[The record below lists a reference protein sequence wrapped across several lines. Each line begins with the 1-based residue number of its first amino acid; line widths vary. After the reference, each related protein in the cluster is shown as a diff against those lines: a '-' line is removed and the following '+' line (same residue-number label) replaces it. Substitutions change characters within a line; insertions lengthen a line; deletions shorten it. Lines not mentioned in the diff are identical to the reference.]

1 MAGSSISSLVD
12 FSQRPLEFY
21 AIRIFVLLCLIPIL
35 WIGRLALNRYARTK
49 PKPLITLATFVAAL
63 LTTSYLFDAML
74 LLTGFTDEPQGTRR
88 LITNALGFIT
98 ILIITSLLVT
108 YAREFARKN
117 STLAATA
124 AQLLE
129 TRQQAS
135 ERISQRQAELIST
148 IQSQINVELSQIQGK
163 DATTDSQH
171 MRKLIDNV
179 VRPISYSLAR
189 NVHTD
194 SSVELDTLNARV
206 QWSKVTANA
215 FTTNPFHAIS
225 VAIMLSTLAGP
236 FLIVNFQAEG
246 WKASGILALSLGIFS
261 YLSRLA
267 WKFLP
272 QSWSIIFRAIIF
284 TVTNALI
291 ALVSAQL
298 ITFFTGFII
307 FEPVRMTAW
316 VVVSNLAA
324 WTVALVWGVFDLL
337 RKTNAELSSSVDELK
352 REVIS
357 LNGAYRQLQ
366 TGIAR
371 ALHGPVQEAITSALI
386 KLQSTTVK
394 ANTEELAQELRQKIT
409 ASLEVTSSPSE
420 KPIDIIKVL
429 EDVKELWSD
438 TVEITYQLNNDDLGT
453 LATYPWTAHIIT
465 ELAREACSNAIRHGD
480 ASEIDISIDV
490 NPDTESVQLLIRNN
504 GLPLPAQIENG
515 LGSQLFDDVTLEWN
529 REQVVSDVVV
539 TARVPFT
546 NSSNK

>member
-12 FSQRPLEFY
+12 FSQRPFEFY
-21 AIRIFVLLCLIPIL
+21 AVRIFVLMCLIPIL
-35 WIGRLALNRYARTK
+35 WMGRIALNTFARTK
-49 PKPLITLATFVAAL
+49 PQPLITLATFVAAL
-63 LTTSYLFDAML
+63 FTTSYLFDAML
-74 LLTGFTDEPQGTRR
+74 LFTGFTDEPQGTRR
-88 LITNALGFIT
+88 LMTNALGFFT

-117 STLAATA
+117 STLVATA
-124 AQLLE
+124 THLIE

-135 ERISQRQAELIST
+135 ERIAHRQAELIST
-148 IQSQINVELSQIQGK
+148 IQTQINVELSQIQGK

-189 NVHTD
+189 NLHTD
-194 SSVELDTLNARV
+194 SSVEIDTLNARV
-206 QWSKVTANA
+206 QWSKVTAHA

-225 VAIMLSTLAGP
+225 VALMMSTLAVP
-236 FLIVNFQAEG
+236 FLIANFQTAG
-246 WKASGILALSLGIFS
+246 WNASGILALSLGIFS

-267 WKFLP
+267 WKVIP
-272 QSWSIIFRAIIF
+272 QSWTIIFRAIIF

-307 FEPVRMTAW
+307 FEPIRMTAW
-316 VVVSNLAA
+316 VVISNLAA
-324 WTVALVWGVFDLL
+324 WTVALVWSVFDLL
-337 RKTNAELSSSVDELK
+337 RKTNSELSSSVDELK

-366 TGIAR
+366 TGISR

-394 ANTEELAQELRQKIT
+394 VNPEELAQDLRKKIT
-409 ASLEVTSSPSE
+409 ASLEVLSFPSE
-420 KPIDIIKVL
+420 KPTDIIQVL

-438 TVEITYQLNNDDLGT
+438 TVEITYKLTNDDLAT
-453 LATYPWTAHIIT
+453 LSTYPWTAHIIT

-480 ASEIDISIDV
+480 AREINISLEVDP
-490 NPDTESVQLLIRNN
+490 NTESVALEISNY
-504 GLPLPAQIENG
+504 GSPLPEDLQEG
-515 LGSQLFDDVTLEWN
+515 LGSQLFDDVTLEWS
-529 REQVVSDVVV
+529 REQAGPDVVV
-539 TARVPFT
+539 KARVPM
-546 NSSNK
+546 SSPASI